1 MALVVMLFG
10 SGINFF
16 QRKVNAEMFC
26 PKCGQQQI
34 SDEMRF
40 CSRCGFALAMVAELI
55 THDGLPAAGAVC
67 AAVPTS
73 RRREQMRKGL
83 LLLIGGI
90 IGSLIFLFLTNV
102 AGMQEG
108 FAKLCITLSLLVAL
122 VGMVRLVITITRAIA
137 SSITGRNALDA
148 ASVLPSLMN
157 GQASGAGLPPHA
169 GEWQESRAR
178 TAEMVQPPSVTDRT
192 TRLLKEEEERGRE
205 D

>member
-1 MALVVMLFG
+1 
-10 SGINFF
+10 
-16 QRKVNAEMFC
+16 MFC

-40 CSRCGFALAMVAELI
+40 CSRCGFALAFVSELI
-55 THDGLPAAGAVC
+55 THDGLPAAGGESCAV
-67 AAVPTS
+67 APAS

-83 LLLIGGI
+83 LLLVGGI

-122 VGMVRLVITITRAIA
+122 VGMVRLVITVTRAIA
-137 SSITGRNALDA
+137 SAVMGRHALDA
-148 ASVLPSLMN
+148 ASVLPSMMN
-157 GQASGAGLPPHA
+157 GQVSGAGLPPPRVQ
-169 GEWQESRAR
+169 EWQESRAR

-192 TRLLKEEEERGRE
+192 TRLLKEDEERGRE

>member
-1 MALVVMLFG
+1 MLFG
-10 SGINFF
+10 PGSNFF

-55 THDGLPAAGAVC
+55 THDGHTAAGESC
-67 AAVPTS
+67 AAVPAS

-83 LLLIGGI
+83 LLLVGGI

-122 VGMVRLVITITRAIA
+122 VGMVRLVITILRAIA
-137 SSITGRNALDA
+137 SAVTRRNTLNA
-148 ASVLPSLMN
+148 ASPLPSMMN
-157 GQASGAGLPPHA
+157 GQVSGAGLPPHM
-169 GEWQESRAR
+169 EDWQESRAR

-192 TRLLKEEEERGRE
+192 TRLLKEDEARE